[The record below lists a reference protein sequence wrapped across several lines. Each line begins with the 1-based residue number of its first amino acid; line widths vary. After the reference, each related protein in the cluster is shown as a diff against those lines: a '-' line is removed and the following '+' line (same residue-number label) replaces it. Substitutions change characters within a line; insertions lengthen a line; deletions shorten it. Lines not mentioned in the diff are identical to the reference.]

1 MTGKRDCTISGSI
14 LTVYPS
20 EAVLHI
26 NVLKGHTWPI
36 TIVDVGR
43 AWAQLNLGHIQAFKS
58 EGRFICLDFLFFK
71 EEQMLRSKA
80 QSRTR

>member
-1 MTGKRDCTISGSI
+1 MTGKRDCTISSSI

-36 TIVDVGR
+36 TIVALGR
-43 AWAQLNLGHIQAFKS
+43 AWAQLNLGPIKPFEN
-58 EGRFICLDFLFFK
+58 EGRFICIGFCF
-71 EEQMLRSKA
+71 
-80 QSRTR
+80 